1 MRTCGIIGAVV
12 LSMIAVPAL
21 VFAVLYFGFA
31 HTVLGSPEFVAKLNP
46 ANLEAQFR
54 KVAPYIVANALAN
67 PDDPE
72 SQQLLNDMFPEAG
85 MRAMATEVLPQVL
98 ASTNGDLSA
107 EGLATA
113 LGSTLDDNVTLL
125 IDQSPECT
133 ADVEAELLLA
143 INSGRDLPAELCRPN
158 DPATK
163 QALADAL
170 TGSMREAF
178 TALQSGPFPGS
189 ESSTDTTTSAG
200 DAPTVMG
207 QDFTATIETVR
218 AGAGQAFIM
227 PAILL
232 VLIMALAV
240 RSVREALVWNGAI
253 FLFTGL
259 FGLGIAFTSG
269 SILAINWQELLT
281 QELSSNELSIMT
293 ILLDIF
299 DASAF
304 TALVSWLTTV
314 NGILSVVGVLGI
326 VASFFAPQ
334 PLPPAPA
341 VLTAMPGTP
350 SAIPT
355 MSTSTTNPVATDL
368 STSALP
374 VGDVTKPLPAE
385 DNDGNKTDQHRL

>member
-1 MRTCGIIGAVV
+1 V
-12 LSMIAVPAL
+12 
-21 VFAVLYFGFA
+21 
-31 HTVLGSPEFVAKLNP
+31 
-46 ANLEAQFR
+46 
-54 KVAPYIVANALAN
+54 
-67 PDDPE
+67 
-72 SQQLLNDMFPEAG
+72 
-85 MRAMATEVLPQVL
+85 
-98 ASTNGDLSA
+98 
-107 EGLATA
+107 
-113 LGSTLDDNVTLL
+113 
-125 IDQSPECT
+125 
-133 ADVEAELLLA
+133 
-143 INSGRDLPAELCRPN
+143 
-158 DPATK
+158 
-163 QALADAL
+163 
-170 TGSMREAF
+170 
-178 TALQSGPFPGS
+178 
-189 ESSTDTTTSAG
+189 
-200 DAPTVMG
+200 
-207 QDFTATIETVR
+207 ATIETMR

-253 FLFTGL
+253 LLLTGL

-293 ILLDIF
+293 IMLDIF

-326 VASFFAPQ
+326 VGSFFAPQ

-368 STSALP
+368 STNALP

-385 DNDGNKTDQHRL
+385 DNNGNKTDQHRL

>member
-1 MRTCGIIGAVV
+1 
-12 LSMIAVPAL
+12 MIAVPAL
-21 VFAVLYFGFA
+21 VFAILYFGFA
-31 HTVLGSPEFVAKLNP
+31 QTVLSSPEFVAKLDP
-46 ANLEAQFR
+46 VNLEAQFR
-54 KVAPYIVANALAN
+54 KLAPYIVANALSN

-85 MRAMATEVLPQVL
+85 MRALATEVLPQVL

-107 EGLATA
+107 EGLASA
-113 LGSTLDDNVTLL
+113 LGSTLDDNVMLM

-143 INSGRDLPAELCRPN
+143 INGGRDLPAELCRPS
-158 DPATK
+158 DPDTK

-178 TALQSGPFPGS
+178 TALQSGPLPGS
-189 ESSTDTTTSAG
+189 DAGTDPSSPDTGS
-200 DAPTVMG
+200 PSVMG
-207 QDFTATIETVR
+207 QDDFKATIETVR

-240 RSVREALVWNGAI
+240 RSVREALVWNGSI
-253 FLFTGL
+253 LLFTGL

-281 QELSSNELSIMT
+281 QEISSNELSIMT

-299 DASAF
+299 DANAF

-314 NGILSVVGVLGI
+314 NGILSVVGAIGI
-326 VASFFAPQ
+326 AGSFFAPR

-341 VLTAMPGTP
+341 VLAAMPGTP
-350 SAIPT
+350 NAIPT

-385 DNDGNKTDQHRL
+385 DNDSNKTDQHRL